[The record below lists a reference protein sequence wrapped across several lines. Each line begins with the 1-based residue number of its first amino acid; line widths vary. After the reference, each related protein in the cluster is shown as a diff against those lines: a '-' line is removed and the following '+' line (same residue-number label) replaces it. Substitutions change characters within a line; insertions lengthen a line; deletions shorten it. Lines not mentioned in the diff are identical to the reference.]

1 MRRGGVIRIADMLD
15 AGTFNVKDV
24 LVQMKDISGSMVDL
38 AYSAVLYSN
47 PEIAKEVYKLEE
59 KMHSL
64 LYKMR
69 IAIMLGARNMDDAVE
84 FAGILQIASA
94 AEKIASAAGDIA
106 KIAESVD
113 ITQYLD
119 RSDFEEAVINVRIK
133 PASELTNKTLE
144 GLRLETET
152 GMSVLAIKR
161 GSKWIYLPS
170 GSERLKEG
178 DLIIISGPTE
188 GIPAFCRL
196 ATGEEYRERER
207 EKRGAEEGAEGKA
220 KEGEPKPRKRI
231 TEEIADFMADMKNLS
246 ELTVGLAYSAVMFES
261 KEIAAEVKD
270 LEDTMD
276 RMKDELEILVMKAA
290 RGVTSKTNFD
300 ELRGIL
306 HVAISSETI
315 SDAAYEIADVVL
327 RDIKL
332 HPVFSASVRE
342 SDEVILK
349 MEVRNSAIFGNTL
362 RDLKIETR
370 TGMFILAIRRADGK
384 WVYNP
389 GGDAVLKEGD
399 LLIMRG
405 PREGEDKVREIFLGS
420 EQEQEQWL

>member
-1 MRRGGVIRIADMLD
+1 MRRRGVIRIADMLD

-24 LVQMKDISGSMVDL
+24 LVEMKDISGSMVDL

-69 IAIMLGARNMDDAVE
+69 IAIMLGARNIDDAVE

-94 AEKIASAAGDIA
+94 AEKISSAAGDIA

-113 ITQYLD
+113 ITRYLD

-144 GLRLETET
+144 GLKLETET

-161 GSKWIYLPS
+161 GSKWIYLPP

-196 ATGEEYRERER
+196 ATGEAYREKKED
-207 EKRGAEEGAEGKA
+207 EEGAEGEEE
-220 KEGEPKPRKRI
+220 KEGEPKRRKRI

-270 LEDTMD
+270 LEDSMD

-290 RGVTSKTNFD
+290 RGVTSKTNFE

-306 HVAISSETI
+306 HVATSSETI

-332 HPVFSASVRE
+332 HPVFSASVKE

-349 MEVRNSAIFGNTL
+349 MEVRNRAIFGNTL

-420 EQEQEQWL
+420 EQEHEQEQWL

>member
-1 MRRGGVIRIADMLD
+1 MLD
-15 AGTFNVKDV
+15 IDTGSFNVKDV
-24 LVQMKDISGSMVDL
+24 LVEMKDISGSMVDL

-47 PEIAKEVYKLEE
+47 SEIAKEVYKLEE

-69 IAIMLGARNMDDAVE
+69 IAIMLGARNIDDAVE

-113 ITQYLD
+113 IRQYLD

-133 PASELTNKTLE
+133 PSSDLANKTLR
-144 GLRLETET
+144 GLKLETET
-152 GMSVLAIKR
+152 GMSILAIKR
-161 GSKWIYLPS
+161 GSKWIYLPA
-170 GSERLKEG
+170 GDERLQEG
-178 DLIIISGPTE
+178 DLIITSGPTE
-188 GIPAFCRL
+188 CIPAFCKM
-196 ATGEEYRERER
+196 ATGAEYRADKVE
-207 EKRGAEEGAEGKA
+207 EKEEVKM
-220 KEGEPKPRKRI
+220 RKRV
-231 TEEIADFMADMKNLS
+231 TEKIADCIADMKNIS
-246 ELTVGLAYSAVMFES
+246 ELAVGLAYSAVMFEN
-261 KEIAAEVKD
+261 KEIAEEVKD
-270 LEDTMD
+270 LEDSMD
-276 RMKDELEILVMKAA
+276 RMKEGVEVLVMKAA
-290 RGVTSKTNFD
+290 RVVSRRTNFD

-306 HVAISSETI
+306 HVAISSEII

-332 HPVFSASVRE
+332 HPVFLASIKE

-349 MEVRNSAIFGNTL
+349 MEVLNRAIFGKTL

-370 TGMFILAIRRADGK
+370 TGMFILAIRRVDGK

-389 GGDAVLKEGD
+389 AGDTVLKESD

-405 PREGEDKVREIFLGS
+405 PREGEEKVREIVVGS
-420 EQEQEQWL
+420 ST

>member
-1 MRRGGVIRIADMLD
+1 LVRRREVIRIADMLD
-15 AGTFNVKDV
+15 VDARTFNVKDV

-59 KMHSL
+59 RMHSL

-144 GLRLETET
+144 GLKLETET

-161 GSKWIYLPS
+161 GSKWMYLPP

-196 ATGEEYRERER
+196 ATGEEYREREKR
-207 EKRGAEEGAEGKA
+207 EGEEGAEGKA
-220 KEGEPKPRKRI
+220 KEEKPRKRI

-290 RGVTSKTNFD
+290 RGVTSKTNFE

-332 HPVFSASVRE
+332 HPVFLASVRE

-370 TGMFILAIRRADGK
+370 TGMFVLAIRRADGK

-389 GGDAVLKEGD
+389 GGDAVLKGGD

-420 EQEQEQWL
+420 EREQE

>member
-1 MRRGGVIRIADMLD
+1 MRRRGVIRIADMLD

-24 LVQMKDISGSMVDL
+24 LVEMKDISGSMVDL

-69 IAIMLGARNMDDAVE
+69 IAIMLGARNIDDAVE

-94 AEKIASAAGDIA
+94 AEKISSAAGDIA

-113 ITQYLD
+113 ITRYLD

-144 GLRLETET
+144 GLKLETET

-161 GSKWIYLPS
+161 GSKWIYLPP

-196 ATGEEYRERER
+196 ATGEAYREKKED
-207 EKRGAEEGAEGKA
+207 EEGAEGEEE
-220 KEGEPKPRKRI
+220 KEGEPKRRKRI

-270 LEDTMD
+270 LEDSMD

-290 RGVTSKTNFD
+290 RGVTSKTNFE

-306 HVAISSETI
+306 HVATSSETI

-332 HPVFSASVRE
+332 HPVFSASVKE

-349 MEVRNSAIFGNTL
+349 MEVRNRAIFGNTL

-420 EQEQEQWL
+420 EQEQE

>member
-144 GLRLETET
+144 GLKLETET

-196 ATGEEYRERER
+196 ATGEEYRGR
-207 EKRGAEEGAEGKA
+207 EKREGEEGAEGKE
-220 KEGEPKPRKRI
+220 KEEKPGKRI

-290 RGVTSKTNFD
+290 RGVTSKTNFE

-332 HPVFSASVRE
+332 HPVFLASVRE

-370 TGMFILAIRRADGK
+370 TGMFVLAIRRADGK

-389 GGDAVLKEGD
+389 GGDAVLKGGD

-420 EQEQEQWL
+420 EQEQE

>member
-1 MRRGGVIRIADMLD
+1 MRRRGVIRIADMLD

-24 LVQMKDISGSMVDL
+24 LVEMKDISGSMVDL

-69 IAIMLGARNMDDAVE
+69 IAIMLGARNIDDAVE

-144 GLRLETET
+144 RLKLETET

-161 GSKWIYLPS
+161 GSKWIYQPP

-196 ATGEEYRERER
+196 ATGEEYK
-207 EKRGAEEGAEGKA
+207 EKREGEEGAEGKEE
-220 KEGEPKPRKRI
+220 KKGEPKPRKRI

-270 LEDTMD
+270 LEDSMD

-290 RGVTSKTNFD
+290 RGVTSKTNFE

-349 MEVRNSAIFGNTL
+349 MEVRNRAIFGNTL

>member
-69 IAIMLGARNMDDAVE
+69 IAIMLGARNIDDAVE

-144 GLRLETET
+144 GLKLETET

-196 ATGEEYRERER
+196 ATGEEYREKRE
-207 EKRGAEEGAEGKA
+207 GEEGAKGKGA
-220 KEGEPKPRKRI
+220 KEREPKPRKRI

-405 PREGEDKVREIFLGS
+405 PREGEDKVKEIFLGS
-420 EQEQEQWL
+420 EQE

>member
-1 MRRGGVIRIADMLD
+1 MRRRGVIRIADMLD

-24 LVQMKDISGSMVDL
+24 LVEMKDISGSMVDL

-69 IAIMLGARNMDDAVE
+69 IAIMLGARNIDDAVE

-94 AEKIASAAGDIA
+94 AEKISSAAGDIA

-113 ITQYLD
+113 ITRYLD

-144 GLRLETET
+144 GLKLETET

-161 GSKWIYLPS
+161 GSKWIYQPS

-196 ATGEEYRERER
+196 ATGEAYREKKED
-207 EKRGAEEGAEGKA
+207 EEGAEGEEE
-220 KEGEPKPRKRI
+220 KEGEPKRRKRI

-420 EQEQEQWL
+420 EQEHEQEQWL

>member
-1 MRRGGVIRIADMLD
+1 VRRGGVIRIADMLD

-69 IAIMLGARNMDDAVE
+69 IAIMLGARNIDDAVE

-144 GLRLETET
+144 GLKLETET

-196 ATGEEYRERER
+196 ATGEEYRGR
-207 EKRGAEEGAEGKA
+207 EKREGEEGAEGKE
-220 KEGEPKPRKRI
+220 KEEKPGKRI

-290 RGVTSKTNFD
+290 RGVTSKTNFE

-332 HPVFSASVRE
+332 HPVFLASVRE

-370 TGMFILAIRRADGK
+370 TGMFVLAIRRADGK

-389 GGDAVLKEGD
+389 GGDAVLKGGD

-420 EQEQEQWL
+420 EQEQE

>member
-1 MRRGGVIRIADMLD
+1 MVRRREVIRIADMLD
-15 AGTFNVKDV
+15 VDARTFNVKDV

-47 PEIAKEVYKLEE
+47 PEIATEVYKLEE
-59 KMHSL
+59 RMHSL

-144 GLRLETET
+144 GLKLETET

-161 GSKWIYLPS
+161 GSKWMYLPP

-188 GIPAFCRL
+188 GIPAFCKL
-196 ATGEEYRERER
+196 ATGEEYRGR
-207 EKRGAEEGAEGKA
+207 EKREGEEGAEGKE
-220 KEGEPKPRKRI
+220 KEEKPRKRI

-290 RGVTSKTNFD
+290 RGVTSKTNFE

-332 HPVFSASVRE
+332 HPVFLASVRE

-349 MEVRNSAIFGNTL
+349 MEVKNSAIFGNTL

-370 TGMFILAIRRADGK
+370 TGMFVLAIRRADGK

-389 GGDAVLKEGD
+389 GGDAVLKGGD

-405 PREGEDKVREIFLGS
+405 PREGEDKVKEIFLGS
-420 EQEQEQWL
+420 EQEQE